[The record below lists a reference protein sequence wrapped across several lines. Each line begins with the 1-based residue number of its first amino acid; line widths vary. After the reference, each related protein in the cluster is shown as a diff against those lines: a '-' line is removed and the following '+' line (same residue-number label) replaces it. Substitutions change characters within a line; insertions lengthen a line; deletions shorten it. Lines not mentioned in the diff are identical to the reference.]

1 MERKDE
7 LIHEIGKLIIT
18 DRRYVEPEPHRK
30 IRNWDALALVA
41 HVEPGSGDPHGYL
54 GGMTGYVYEGD
65 RWEARTP
72 GDAFEL
78 ILDKLGE
85 LQALTKTPDGKTWQ
99 QCLIHI
105 TKPDYKINIQF
116 EYDDPRRWSLKK
128 VSLDMADYANFLR
141 PPRD

>member
-1 MERKDE
+1 MDRKDE
-7 LIHEIGKLIIT
+7 LIHEIGTLIISDKRYT
-18 DRRYVEPEPHRK
+18 DPEPDRK
-30 IRNWDALALVA
+30 LRHWDALALVFN
-41 HVEPGSGDPHGYL
+41 VEPRSG
-54 GGMTGYVYEGD
+54 GGNGYVYDGD
-65 RWEARTP
+65 QWEARIPENTQP
-72 GDAFEL
+72 
-78 ILDKLGE
+78 ILEKLRE

-105 TKPDYKINIQF
+105 TRPDYKINIQF

>member
-1 MERKDE
+1 MEQKDA
-7 LIHEIGKLIIT
+7 LIHEIGKMIIS
-18 DRRYVEPEPHRK
+18 DQRYVDPGSPFKLRT
-30 IRNWDALALVA
+30 WDSLALAVT
-41 HVEPGSGDPHGYL
+41 VMPGSRE
-54 GGMTGYVYEGD
+54 MTGYVYLGD
-65 RWEARTP
+65 RWEARGP
-72 GDAFEL
+72 SLGSG
-78 ILDKLGE
+78 IYDKLEE